1 MIIAVPDLIST
12 SYFPAVAAVQLGVFR
27 EEGLDVRLERISPV
41 DRCMQALRDGDIQ
54 FAAASAHA
62 VPAAF
67 PEWKGAR
74 LLGALSQNMYWFLVL
89 RKDLAAKKGD
99 IAAVKGLR
107 IGAAPWVDM
116 GLRKLLA
123 D

>member
-107 IGAAPWVDM
+107 KGLRIGAAPWTT
-116 GLRKLLA
+116 
-123 D
+123 